1 MLPEPSTFLART
13 GLVPVLRQLALT
25 LLLLAWGSSVLA
37 DAPVGPTVRD
47 VIEFTRIIQPVGHDD
62 ETLRTQVSPDGERA
76 FIVTR
81 RADVATDTNWF
92 EILLL
97 DVSPGNLAASRPAA
111 PVRLLAV
118 KAQKDEND
126 AYPAVQD
133 VRWHGDRVLVFRA
146 RMNDEPYQAY
156 RLDLPTRQVTQLTFA
171 AFGVAA
177 FDLTDDLRRVVYVAP
192 VPNPAMPPGARSVV
206 VGTNSFWSVHF
217 GQNDLRKQQRRYQ
230 YFVAETASGT
240 GARALGEPFAESS
253 LGLPSASISPDGRW
267 LLLPRYE
274 PQRQLA
280 WAKQYP
286 YVADMMA
293 KYGPSLRMDPLG
305 YFSRPSSYV
314 TRRLVAYDLVDGR
327 ERAVVDAPDDSMQDN
342 QRRSDRLWQD
352 GGRSVVIAGTFLP
365 VREGDAGADSAS
377 HIIEYWPESGRWKDL
392 AVLETRLKAVNRIAG
407 KSGAFV
413 VKDGERRRTFVRS
426 ADGAWLEI
434 VEEGKAEAGQAASA
448 GAWRLRVEQALN
460 QPPDIVA
467 AGPAGAVVRLTTL
480 NPQYSIEQWGSM
492 REYGWT
498 DAKGRPWKGGLMV
511 PTNFNPRV
519 RRPLVIQ
526 AYGFSPT
533 RFYRDGSNVYD
544 GFTSGFAGR
553 AFLRESILVLA
564 LPLGPSAGGP
574 TDERGRRIAFA
585 DGVRAA
591 IEALVADGLVD
602 REKVGIMG
610 WSATGESVLNLVTFS
625 DVPIRAATLLDGDA
639 NTLFSLAITYS
650 VVDGTLVHKERAN
663 EGGPYGASRM
673 RWVANDPSLHTD
685 CIRAAMR
692 IETYGNEVH
701 NNWDVYAL
709 LRRQYKPVEMV
720 MIPEGAHALS
730 RPSERMIS
738 LQGNVDWYRFWLKGE
753 KRTEVL
759 IPTETEA
766 SLRQQYERWDQ
777 MVVLKQADDARPA
790 CARAAEFR

>member
-1 MLPEPSTFLART
+1 MLPEPSILPA
-13 GLVPVLRQLALT
+13 LRQLAWVP
-25 LLLLAWGSSVLA
+25 LLLLALLA
-37 DAPVGPTVRD
+37 CAMAAPARAGVGPSVKE

-62 ETLRTQVSPDGERA
+62 ETLRTQVSPDGTRA

-81 RADVATDTNWF
+81 RADVATDINWF
-92 EILLL
+92 EVLLL
-97 DVSPGNLAASRPAA
+97 DVEPSRLAASRPAA
-111 PVRLLAV
+111 PVRLLTVEARR
-118 KAQKDEND
+118 DEND
-126 AYPAVQD
+126 AYPALQD
-133 VRWHGDRVLVFRA
+133 VRWHGDDILVFRA

-177 FDLTDDLRRVVYVAP
+177 FDLTVDLRRVVYVAP
-192 VPNPAMPPGARSVV
+192 LPNPAMPPGARSVV

-217 GQNDLRKQQRRYQ
+217 GQDDLRKQQRRYQ
-230 YFVAETASGT
+230 YFVGESGSRT

-253 LGLPSASISPDGRW
+253 LGLPSTSISPDGRW

-274 PQRQLA
+274 PHRQLA

-293 KYGPSLRMDPLG
+293 KYGPSLRIDPLS

-314 TRRLVAYDLVDGR
+314 TRRLVAYDLADGR
-327 ERAVVDAPDDSMQDN
+327 ERVVVDAPDDSMQDN
-342 QRRSDRLWQD
+342 QRRADRLWQD

-365 VREGDAGADSAS
+365 VREGDAGNGSAS
-377 HIIEYWPESGRWKDL
+377 HIIEFWPESGRWKDI
-392 AVLETRLKAVNRIAG
+392 AVLEKRLKSAHPIAG

-413 VKDGERRRTFVRS
+413 VKDGDRRRVFVRG
-426 ADGAWLEI
+426 ADRAWLEV
-434 VEEGKAEAGQAASA
+434 VEGGPQEAGQVAST
-448 GAWRLRVEQALN
+448 GAWRLHVQQALN

-467 AGPAGAVVRLTTL
+467 AGPAGAVVRLTDL
-480 NPQYSIEQWGSM
+480 NPQYSAERWGSM
-492 REYGWT
+492 REYGWK
-498 DAKGRPWKGGLMV
+498 DAKGRAWKGGLMV
-511 PTNFNPRV
+511 PADFNPRV
-519 RRPLVIQ
+519 RHPLVIQ

-553 AFLRESILVLA
+553 AFLREGILVLA
-564 LPLGPSAGGP
+564 LPLGPSADRP
-574 TDERGRRIAFA
+574 ADERGRRIAFA

-610 WSATGESVLNLVTFS
+610 WSATGESVLNLVTFT

-639 NTLFSLAITYS
+639 NTLFSVAITYS
-650 VVDGTLVHKERAN
+650 VVDGTLLHKERAN
-663 EGGPYGASRM
+663 QGGPYGESRM

-709 LRRQYKPVEMV
+709 LRRQYKPAEMI
-720 MIPEGAHALS
+720 MIPDGAHALS

-753 KRTEVL
+753 KRTEVVV
-759 IPTETEA
+759 PTETAA
-766 SLRQQYERWDQ
+766 SLKQQYERWDQ
-777 MVVLKQADDARPA
+777 MAALKQADDARPA
-790 CARAAEFR
+790 CVRTADFR